1 MNPTMTDLYVLL
13 VIFGVSLCLGG
24 VLAGAAYLLKAVCDW
39 IREEL
44 KK

>member
-1 MNPTMTDLYVLL
+1 MDPTMTDVYVLL

-24 VLAGAAYLLKAVCDW
+24 VLAGAAYLFKAVCDW
-39 IREEL
+39 IYEEL